1 MAMAAAISGE
11 RIYLDHNASAPLV
24 EAARVAMAEALV
36 LSGNASSVHAE
47 GRRARSMIEKA
58 RSAVASLAGVKAP
71 VVTFTSG
78 GTEAANLALRPDHF
92 AHGGKPLLLIGA
104 SEHACI
110 RDGHGFEQRDTRLLP
125 VDANGRLDLEVLQR
139 EIATAS
145 DRTVVLA
152 LQAANNETGVIQPVA
167 QAAQLVHAAGGFLVC
182 DAVQAAGRE
191 DCAALAQ
198 SAGMLILS
206 AHKIGGP
213 QGAGALVC
221 ANGRLNPGASP
232 LIRGGGQE
240 KGVRGGTENTA
251 AIAGFGAAAEHA
263 NALRQDEQ
271 SRLRALR
278 DAFEAA
284 LLGEF
289 PDAVIF
295 ARTAPRLANT
305 SAFAIPGAAAETVL
319 IGMDLEG
326 FALSSGS
333 ACSSGKVKPS
343 HVLDAMG
350 IDPRLSLCALR
361 ASFGAANR
369 DGDEIKAVEALKK
382 VVARINR
389 APARAA

>member
-1 MAMAAAISGE
+1 MAAAISGE
-11 RIYLDHNASAPLV
+11 RIYLDHNASAPLAAPAHAAMV
-24 EAARVAMAEALV
+24 EALELW
-36 LSGNASSVHAE
+36 GNASSVHGE
-47 GRRARSMIEKA
+47 GRRARAMIETA
-58 RSAVASLAGVKAP
+58 RSAVAVLAGVKTPA
-71 VVTFTSG
+71 VTFTSG

-92 AHGGKPLLLIGA
+92 AKDGNPVLLICA

-110 RDGHGFEQRDTRLLP
+110 RDGHGFAARDTRFLP
-125 VDANGRLDLEVLQR
+125 VDSDGLLDLETLQQA
-139 EIATAS
+139 IATAS
-145 DRTVVLA
+145 GRTLVLA

-167 QAAQLVHAAGGFLVC
+167 EAAQLVKAAGGYLIC

-198 SAGMLILS
+198 HADMLVFS

-221 ANGRLNPGASP
+221 VNAKLNPGASA

-251 AIAGFGAAAEHA
+251 AILGFGAAAEHA
-263 NALRQDEQ
+263 RASLEKEQ

-278 DAFEAA
+278 DAFEFA
-284 LLGEF
+284 LLNEF

-305 SAFAIPGAAAETVL
+305 SSFAIPGASAETVL

-361 ASFGAANR
+361 VSFGAANR
-369 DGDEIKAVEALKK
+369 DGDEIKAVAALKK